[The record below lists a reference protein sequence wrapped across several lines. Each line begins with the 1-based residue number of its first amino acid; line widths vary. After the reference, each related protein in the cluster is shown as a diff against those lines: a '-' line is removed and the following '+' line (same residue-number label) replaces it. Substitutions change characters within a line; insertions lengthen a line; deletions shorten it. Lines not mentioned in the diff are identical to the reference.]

1 MSNDSAQSK
10 KKTTDP
16 APAGTTVSPDP
27 FKANEVAP
35 APTGTDGT
43 AATQP
48 STDQTPTD

>member
-16 APAGTTVSPDP
+16 APTGTTVNPDP
-27 FKANEVAP
+27 FKANEVTP
-35 APTGTDGT
+35 APTGTDDT

-48 STDQTPTD
+48 TADPTSTD

>member
-1 MSNDSAQSK
+1 MSKDSAQSN

-16 APAGTTVSPDP
+16 APTETTVNPDP
-27 FKANEVAP
+27 FKANEVTP

-48 STDQTPTD
+48 STDQTPAA